1 MGLQE
6 TPEPKRP
13 SRSANLTYTGIAGF
27 AGCLITALVIGALLL
42 GMWIDS
48 LFGRRPGLFTVGLVV
63 LSVPVTLFV
72 AFRLVLALVKRIQP
86 PPTDKQ
92 HMDSSTEEG

>member
-42 GMWIDS
+42 GMWIDA

-63 LSVPVTLFV
+63 LSVPITLFV
-72 AFRLVLALVKRIQP
+72 AFRIVLALVRRIQP
-86 PPTDKQ
+86 PPTDQQ
-92 HMDSSTEEG
+92 HTDSSTEEG